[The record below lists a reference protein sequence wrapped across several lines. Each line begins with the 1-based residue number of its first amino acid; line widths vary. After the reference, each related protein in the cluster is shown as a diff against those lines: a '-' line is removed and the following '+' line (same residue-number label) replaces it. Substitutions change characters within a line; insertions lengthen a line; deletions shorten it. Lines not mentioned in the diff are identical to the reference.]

1 MRESMN
7 KFLEINTLSLAVFG
21 VSIFGILKYFFEKF
35 KKSLDL
41 DKRERE
47 NLNSAMLAVLHN
59 KIFKNGCD
67 YIRRG
72 SITVAEL
79 NDLEKMYKPYEAMGG
94 NSTAKT
100 VMVNVRQLPIKN
112 ESMEFIRGDDN

>member
-1 MRESMN
+1 MEQ
-7 KFLEINTLSLAVFG
+7 FLEINTFSLAIFG
-21 VSIFGILKYFFEKF
+21 VTIFGLLKYFLAKF
-35 KKSLDL
+35 QQPLEVERQK
-41 DKRERE
+41 RE

-112 ESMEFIRGDDN
+112 ESIELIRGDDN